1 MKRTILTLITVLVM
15 LASLASCKPDEP
27 KENNSYIN
35 GVKLS
40 EYSVVYSDEDH
51 YAHRAATYIRDEIYA
66 RTGVKLDVVED
77 NKESSAAYEIVV
89 GETDREIS
97 ARLDADTE
105 GVEFAILAEDTQIA
119 LEGDYFV
126 IAAAAYYFV
135 DTYVPE
141 NDYSAEVPKEVSV
154 HEPITREAKNF
165 ILLIG
170 DGMGVN
176 QTHLFEAF
184 DERAEYSDGE
194 DAFYG
199 YMLPY
204 LGYARTSSLSGV
216 TDSAAA
222 GTALSCGIKTKNG
235 YVGQNEHHEDVQSI
249 TELSAILGKATAVMS
264 TETSTGATPAAF
276 SSHVEDRSYDTDII
290 KDQNM
295 LKDTY
300 GTLISCYFNHY
311 TETKVEGIESRIST
325 ILDSLDND
333 TDGFFLMYE
342 EAHIDKHSHSNDME
356 NAYLAVQRFN
366 QAIAEFM
373 QYAFY
378 HPETVIIITA
388 DHETGGLTVTDN
400 GDFAYTTTDHTNSDV
415 PVFAYGKGAEYFDG
429 TTVENTDIPKRI
441 AALMGVDDFGR

>member
-35 GVKLS
+35 GVKLA
-40 EYSVVYSDEDH
+40 EYSIVYSDEDH

-66 RTGVKLDVVED
+66 RTGVKLEVVED
-77 NKESSAAYEIVV
+77 SKESSAAYEIVV
-89 GETDREIS
+89 GETEREIS

-325 ILDSLDND
+325 ILDTLDND

-415 PVFAYGKGAEYFDG
+415 PVFAYGKGVEYFDG